1 MSEPSI
7 PKGLPNWIAD
17 HIRRYRESNGKDGH
31 LWDSTVAGGKGMIPT
46 LLLTTTGRKSGRKLE
61 LPLIYG
67 KTAKGYV
74 IVASKGGAP
83 AHPAWYVNLRAQPEV
98 DVQVAADRF
107 KARARTS
114 SGSERASLWKQM
126 AELYPPYNDYQARTK
141 REIPVVVLEP
151 IES

>member
-1 MSEPSI
+1 MAEPSV
-7 PKGLPNWIAD
+7 PPGLPSWIAD

-46 LLLTTTGRKSGRKLE
+46 LLLTTTGRKSGRRQV

-67 KTAKGYV
+67 KSGKNYV

-83 AHPAWYVNLRAQPEV
+83 AHPGWYVNLKAQPEV
-98 DVQVAADRF
+98 DVQVAADKF
-107 KARARTS
+107 VARARTAT
-114 SGSERASLWKQM
+114 GAERTKLWKQM
-126 AELYPPYNDYQARTK
+126 ADLYPPYDDYQRRTQ

-151 IES
+151 IAG